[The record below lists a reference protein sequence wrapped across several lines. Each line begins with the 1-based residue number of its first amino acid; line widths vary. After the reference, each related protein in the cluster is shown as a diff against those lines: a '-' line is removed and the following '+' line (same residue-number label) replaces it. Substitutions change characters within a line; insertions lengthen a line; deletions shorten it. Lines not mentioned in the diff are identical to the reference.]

1 VTERNDNE
9 RRRDRAAQA
18 IAAYDDVE
26 PVCGARAPRANNA
39 ENAAEAIAELLCDLR
54 HLADEHDL
62 DWTELGER
70 AERYYDDEAIRHV
83 VEVTT
88 EGYQV
93 LDTRTEALRADVWAS
108 RGEAQTACD
117 ALNGVANA
125 PATPAA

>member
-9 RRRDRAAQA
+9 RRCDRAIKA

-26 PVCGARAPRANNA
+26 PARGVRPPRAKDA

-54 HLADEHDL
+54 HLADEHGL

-70 AERYYDDEAIRHV
+70 AERYYAEEALLHV

-88 EGYQV
+88 EGFQI
-93 LDTRTEALRADVWAS
+93 LDTRTEALRADVWGS
-108 RGEAQTACD
+108 RTEAEVACD
-117 ALNGVANA
+117 ELNRTAIA
-125 PATPAA
+125 PATAA